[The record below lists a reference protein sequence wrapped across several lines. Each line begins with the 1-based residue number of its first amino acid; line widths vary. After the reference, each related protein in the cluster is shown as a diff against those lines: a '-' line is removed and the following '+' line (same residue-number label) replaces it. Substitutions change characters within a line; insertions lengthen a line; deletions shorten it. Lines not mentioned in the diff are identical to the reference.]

1 VSRSTRGAVR
11 PDLVLAG
18 GSAVL
23 ALLLVMLPDP
33 ARVAVAATLRDTVF
47 APLLALEARAA
58 RTAAGLRGRDAVLAS
73 RGAQVSAEVALAEV
87 GAENRTLRALLG
99 LAGRL
104 RQGFVVADLVP
115 GRSFE
120 ADFTVGLTAG
130 SEAGI
135 APFQPVVTARGLVG
149 MVERADPAR
158 SEVITWAH
166 PDFAA
171 SAMSADGTAFG
182 IVKPHLAAGAR
193 RWLLEMRGVRYRSR
207 LDTGVV
213 VVTSGLGSTFPRGIV
228 IGTIIGELATPEQWS
243 RTYLVAPAVLPDGVG
258 PVVVLTPGG
267 DSARIAAAWRR
278 ATVDSATRG
287 VLVAADSLAADSLAA
302 DAAAAAARRVPTA
315 DSVAD
320 SVAADQ
326 GAANATV
333 VPGRLP
339 RPASPPGRVGPPSRL
354 PPPQAPGRV
363 P

>member
-58 RTAAGLRGRDAVLAS
+58 RTAAALRGRDAVLAS

-87 GAENRTLRALLG
+87 GAENRTLRGLLG

-130 SEAGI
+130 SDAGI

-228 IGTIIGELATPEQWS
+228 IGTVIGELTTPEQWS

-278 ATVDSATRG
+278 ATADSATRG
-287 VLVAADSLAADSLAA
+287 VLGAADSLAADSLAA
-302 DAAAAAARRVPTA
+302 AAAAARRVPGA
-315 DSVAD
+315 DS
-320 SVAADQ
+320 
-326 GAANATV
+326 GAAKRGATDST
-333 VPGRLP
+333 GSEGLSLR
-339 RPASPPGRVGPPSRL
+339 RASPPGPPVSPSPPL
-354 PPPQAPGRV
+354 PPPV